1 MRSLP
6 IPLSHLADS
15 DIELLNIATA
25 FYTHAYQAV
34 LDFDTAA
41 LSASNKTSA
50 QILKYRAQIGLGQ
63 QSEVISSLKSSKDA
77 SSRALV
83 ALAKYTSGDASGLE
97 AASTL
102 ADEEPEDAVVQV
114 VAGTALAAGEEYAKA
129 IELLSKHQGSL
140 EAVALLV
147 QIHLQQNRTDL
158 ALKEVAGAKRWAND
172 SLLINLAESWTNLR
186 VGGSEKYQSAF
197 YVFEELATA
206 PGTTSPT
213 ALAGQAVAE
222 MHLGRWEEANA
233 ALEQAI
239 ALENASPESLANAV
253 VLASIVG
260 NKKEKAQELT
270 QQLAAKEPKHPL
282 LVDLQEK
289 GDLFDQAAGKYS
301 PKVAA

>member
-1 MRSLP
+1 ML
-6 IPLSHLADS
+6 DS
-15 DIELLNIATA
+15 DTS
-25 FYTHAYQAV
+25 
-34 LDFDTAA
+34 A
-41 LSASNKTSA
+41 LSAQNKASA
-50 QILKYRAQIGLGQ
+50 QILKYRAQIALGQ
-63 QSEVISSLKSSKDA
+63 QAAVLSSLKSSKDP

-102 ADEEPEDAVVQV
+102 ADEEPEDAIVQV

-129 IELLSKHQGSL
+129 ADLLSKHQGSL

-186 VGGSEKYQSAF
+186 VGGSEKYQSSF

-213 ALAGQAVAE
+213 ALVAQAVAE
-222 MHLGRWEEANA
+222 IHLGRWEEANT
-233 ALEQAI
+233 ALDQAMSLEGASAESI
-239 ALENASPESLANAV
+239 ANSV
-253 VLASIVG
+253 VLASVLG
-260 NKKEKAQELT
+260 KKDQQVQELLKQLESKQSSHVLVTGLKEKA
-270 QQLAAKEPKHPL
+270 
-282 LVDLQEK
+282 
-289 GDLFDQAAGKYS
+289 DLFDQAAAKYS
-301 PKVAA
+301 AKVAS